1 MNSARPLQN
10 LGRRLQVRAE
20 SQQAAIAILHHEL
33 ALVPGHVA
41 KSPKSGGECGSVRKL
56 EGSKVG
62 MLKREAKA
70 DPSLRSGWHAAMGRA
85 KSAPLQKLGQR
96 RAELAGGVNTAA

>member
-1 MNSARPLQN
+1 VTRLRRSFDTHREKQKGD
-10 LGRRLQVRAE
+10 GRRLQVRAE
-20 SQQAAIAILHHEL
+20 SQQTAIAILHDEL
-33 ALVPGHVA
+33 AAVPWHVD

-70 DPSLRSGWHAAMGRA
+70 DPSLRSGWQAKGVSCQLGAPGLPAA
-85 KSAPLQKLGQR
+85 
-96 RAELAGGVNTAA
+96 